1 MVKLL
6 PEHSWKTSD
15 DKFMSGKIHIPAV
28 IVSFLLF
35 ALILLSCSIERKI
48 AREYIRNDTTRSVLV
63 ISPDFIFKT
72 SLKSYE
78 IDSAENL
85 DEWALDSMLWESSLF
100 LKYISDSLFLDYYF
114 ENYYAEM
121 EALGFAVYKEDSL
134 FSFLSGK
141 NNAYIVNL
149 AQLELEEYV
158 MPIEE
163 YEQFGEYL
171 YYEVIDLNA
180 INVNSWFEISRV
192 NYEEDKALFF
202 TSHYLTDEMHGAF
215 RYYYFTGDVTFS
227 YDIDTMLVE
236 EIYKLGAL
244 IGHTYAAYTFDYLL
258 NKYIDKRMDEEG
270 NNRSDIYFHYNRQK
284 NYLAPAKENERFIP
298 LE

>member
-6 PEHSWKTSD
+6 PEHSWKPSD

-28 IVSFLLF
+28 LVISLLF
-35 ALILLSCSIERKI
+35 VLILLSCSIERKI
-48 AREYIRNDTTRSVLV
+48 AREYIENDTTRSVLV
-63 ISPDFIFKT
+63 IPPDYVFKT

-78 IDSAENL
+78 IDSAGFLN
-85 DEWALDSMLWESSLF
+85 EWVLDSMLWEKSLF

-121 EALGFAVYKEDSL
+121 EALGFTVYREDSL
-134 FSFLSGK
+134 MLFLSGK
-141 NNAYIVNL
+141 TNAYIVNL

-163 YEQFGEYL
+163 EEQFGEYL

-180 INVNSWFEISRV
+180 INANSWFEISRV
-192 NYEEDKALFF
+192 NEEEDKVLFF
-202 TSHYLTDEMHGAF
+202 TSHYLTDEMQGAF

-227 YDIDTMLVE
+227 YNIDTLLVE
-236 EIYKLGAL
+236 EIYRLGAL
-244 IGHTYAAYTFDYLL
+244 IGHIYAGYTFDYLL
-258 NKYIDKRMDEEG
+258 NKYIDKRMHEEG
-270 NNRSDIYFHYNRQK
+270 ENRSDIYFHYNRQK